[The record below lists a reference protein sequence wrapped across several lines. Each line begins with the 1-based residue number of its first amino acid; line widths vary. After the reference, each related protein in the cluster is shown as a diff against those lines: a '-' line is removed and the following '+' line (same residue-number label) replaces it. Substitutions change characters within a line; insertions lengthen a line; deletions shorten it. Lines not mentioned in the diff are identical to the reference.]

1 MINGNTKDMTDGEFL
16 GALQEAKK
24 RNPDPKAV
32 LYFFGDMYLTPT
44 FNLSIAYS
52 NQIDL
57 DYMIERVKDRHYIYY
72 YKKLDLFEREED
84 YQFALDNKIAE
95 MSRRAPL
102 SKRNY
107 FQKKMSKEGR
117 KRYKATT
124 DEEQRALDWRESLTE
139 EEKSFLPL
147 LNRLKP

>member
-1 MINGNTKDMTDGEFL
+1 MINGNAKNMTDKEFL
-16 GALQEAKK
+16 EELLEAKK
-24 RNPDPKAV
+24 RNTDPKAV
-32 LYFFGDMYLTPT
+32 LHYFADMYLTPS
-44 FNLSIAYS
+44 FNLSTSY
-52 NQIDL
+52 NNELKL
-57 DYMIERVKDRHYIYY
+57 DYVIERVKDNSYVYY
-72 YKKLDLFEREED
+72 YKELELFEREED
-84 YQFALDNKIAE
+84 FQFALDNKIAE
-95 MSRRAPL
+95 LSRYAPL

-124 DEEQRALDWRESLTE
+124 AEEQKALDWLESLTE